1 MQLCGTFLTETLW
14 LLCGAG
20 AIYSCV
26 ERDLKTK
33 RLCGAREEEEKEIT
47 LWLIVAF
54 GLIFGLQV
62 GYFRAQDSVSF
73 WSFLS
78 SFLNIIFIS
87 LFSFW
92 NSCLFAFPGSR
103 GVCFVHLESVRFQEQ
118 ESRGTTWKCGTSQ
131 HVIYNA
137 VCGSF
142 EAFLDQAKQP

>member
-33 RLCGAREEEEKEIT
+33 RLCGAKEGEEEEIT
-47 LWLIVAF
+47 LWLITAF
-54 GLIFGLQV
+54 GLILAYKLDTFGPKILFLSGV
-62 GYFRAQDSVSF
+62 
-73 WSFLS
+73 LS
-78 SFLNIIFIS
+78 SFFNIIFIS
-87 LFSFW
+87 LLSFW
-92 NSCLFAFPGSR
+92 SSCLFAFPGSR

-131 HVIYNA
+131 PALFMYRFYSQLI
-137 VCGSF
+137 
-142 EAFLDQAKQP
+142 

>member
-33 RLCGAREEEEKEIT
+33 RLCGAREEEEEEIT
-47 LWLIVAF
+47 LWLIVVF
-54 GLIFGLQV
+54 GLILAYKLDTFGPKILFLSGV
-62 GYFRAQDSVSF
+62 
-73 WSFLS
+73 LS
-78 SFLNIIFIS
+78 SFFNIIFIS
-87 LFSFW
+87 LLSVW
-92 NSCLFAFPGSR
+92 NSCHFDFPGSR
-103 GVCFVHLESVRFQEQ
+103 GVCFEHLESVRFQEQ

-142 EAFLDQAKQP
+142 GAFLDQAKQP